1 MLKFSFQLADALPS
15 QAATIAP
22 QMLGAFCFAQSLP
35 SALSSAACATYQHV
49 AMPTLEENRVLHERI
64 EVSGTVHSNQ
74 HDDVRYRYNDDVLF
88 GIVTLDENEFSSA
101 ETTSPLQAGT
111 RTAYERIFLILKKE
125 GFIYPLR
132 FWNYMSDINGI
143 SHGLERYRQFN
154 LGRQQAF
161 DSVDGKNNFPAAC
174 ALGMANGPLTV
185 AFLASRTPSL
195 PIENPRQIS
204 AYEYP
209 AEYGPRSPLFSRASV
224 AQVAGTRMLFL
235 SGTAS
240 IVGHATLHAENVMAQ
255 TEESFRNIV
264 AVLEE
269 VHNKTGT
276 LCTPDDLE
284 YIVYIRHAVD
294 YSPVRATLE
303 RCVGPNL
310 KAFYV
315 QADICRSD
323 LLVEI
328 EGVAE
333 LSL

>member
-1 MLKFSFQLADALPS
+1 MPV
-15 QAATIAP
+15 
-22 QMLGAFCFAQSLP
+22 LGK
-35 SALSSAACATYQHV
+35 
-49 AMPTLEENRVLHERI
+49 NIVLHERI
-64 EVSGTVHSNQ
+64 EASGKIHSNQ
-74 HDDVRYRYNDDVLF
+74 HDDVRYRYNDDILF
-88 GIVTLDENEFSSA
+88 GIVTLDENEFSSTK
-101 ETTSPLQAGT
+101 TTSPLQAGT
-111 RTAYERIFLILKKE
+111 RAAYERIFLVLKKE
-125 GFIYPLR
+125 GFSYPLR

-161 DSVDGKNNFPAAC
+161 NSVDGKNNLPAAC
-174 ALGMANGPLTV
+174 ALGMAHGPLTV
-185 AFLASRTPSL
+185 AFLASRRPSL
-195 PIENPRQIS
+195 PIENPRQVS

-224 AQVAGTRMLFL
+224 AEVAGTRMLFL

-240 IVGHATLHAENVMAQ
+240 IVGHATLHAEDVTAQ
-255 TEESFRNIV
+255 TEESFRNIS
-264 AVLEE
+264 AVLME
-269 VHNKTGT
+269 VHDRTGT
-276 LCTPDDLE
+276 SCAPDDLE

-294 YSPVRATLE
+294 YSSVRETLE

-333 LSL
+333 LSR

>member
-1 MLKFSFQLADALPS
+1 MPV
-15 QAATIAP
+15 
-22 QMLGAFCFAQSLP
+22 LGNNL
-35 SALSSAACATYQHV
+35 
-49 AMPTLEENRVLHERI
+49 VLQECI
-64 EVSGTVHSNQ
+64 ETSGKIHSNQ
-74 HDDVRYRYNDDVLF
+74 HADVRYRYNEDILF
-88 GIVTLDENEFSSA
+88 GIVTLDEHEFSA
-101 ETTSPLQAGT
+101 AGTTSPLQAGT
-111 RTAYERIFLILKKE
+111 QVAYERIFLILQKE

-161 DSVDGKNNFPAAC
+161 DSFDGKNNLPAAC
-174 ALGMANGPLTV
+174 ALGMTNGPLIV

-224 AQVAGTRMLFL
+224 AEVAGNRMLFL

-240 IVGHATLHAENVMAQ
+240 IVGHATLHAEHVAAQ

-264 AVLEE
+264 AVLDE
-269 VHNKTGT
+269 VHNQTGT
-276 LCTPDDLE
+276 SCTPDDLE
-284 YIVYIRHAVD
+284 YIVYIRHATD
-294 YSPVRATLE
+294 YSSVRETLE

-310 KAFYV
+310 KACYV

-333 LSL
+333 LPH